1 MRYISLLTFSLL
13 FAFSIPAQAQK
24 VIRKI
29 AGQTCDCLTEFK
41 MERDE
46 DIIREVI
53 GRCVNAA
60 VENNIKPLV
69 KTFGSVIAEGDKEAI
84 AKIGQLVTKDLSN
97 NCPAFITL
105 KSRNESTDKSAQD
118 WFDEGETHLATGKL
132 RQAEDAY
139 TMAIGMSPAS
149 VIVFNNRGHV
159 RRLLGDNY
167 GAIADFKRAIELA
180 GDDYAIGYLN
190 LANTKNTIGDE
201 RSALADVERSIELDP
216 EDGIA
221 YQIKGHILSD
231 LEEYEAAAASY
242 REGFEVD
249 PENLYAFYNL
259 GRLFLSQDRYD
270 SALVNFNKALQMGG
284 TDDEDIFNYRGLAY
298 ARLDEHRKAID
309 DFNKAID
316 LEDDD
321 PAHYFNRAIS
331 YEGLG
336 MYDSA
341 YIDLSYAIEIEGD
354 APENYQ
360 ERGDLLMDMN
370 KVKAAVADYTKALE
384 IAPRRASVMDSRA
397 AAKAE
402 LGDFPGALKDYN
414 SSLELYPNDESIL
427 FERALIKSEL
437 EDIEGTCEDLK
448 RASGLG
454 KKAAKAELEKRDCG
468 C

>member
-1 MRYISLLTFSLL
+1 MRYISFLTFSLL

-24 VIRKI
+24 VIKKI

-46 DIIREVI
+46 DIIQEVI

-60 VENNIKPLV
+60 VENNIKALV
-69 KTFGSVIAEGDKEAI
+69 KTFGSVIAEGDQDAI
-84 AKIGQLVTKDLSN
+84 AEIGQLVNKDLRS

-105 KSRNESTDKSAQD
+105 QSRMEGTEKSAQE
-118 WFDEGETHLATGKL
+118 WFDEGENYLAEGEL
-132 RQAEDAY
+132 RKAEGAY
-139 TMAIGMSPAS
+139 TKAMNMSSGS

-159 RRLLGDNY
+159 RRLLGDYY

-180 GDDYAIGYLN
+180 DDDYAIGYLN

-201 RSALADVERSIELDP
+201 TSALADIERSIELDP
-216 EDGIA
+216 TDGVA
-221 YQIKGHILSD
+221 YQVKGHILSD
-231 LEEYEAAAASY
+231 LEEYEEAATSY
-242 REGFEVD
+242 REGFKVD

-259 GRLFLSQDRYD
+259 GRLFLTQDMYD
-270 SALVNFNKALQMGG
+270 SALVSFNTAVQMGG
-284 TDDEDIFNYRGLAY
+284 TDDEDIYNYRGLTF

-309 DFNKAID
+309 DFNKAIAI
-316 LEDDD
+316 EDED

-331 YEGLG
+331 YKGLG

-341 YIDLSYAIEIEGD
+341 YKDFSYTIEIEED

-370 KVKAAVADYTKALE
+370 KVNEALTDYTKALE
-384 IAPRRASVMDSRA
+384 IAPLRASAMDSRA

-402 LGDFPGALKDYN
+402 LGDYAGALEDYN

-437 EDIEGTCEDLK
+437 GDEEGSCEDLK

-454 KKAAKAELEKRDCG
+454 EKAAKSELEKRDCG